1 MIKIQNA
8 FLENNY
14 LENTPDTVFTM
25 LINTVDPDKMIKY
38 SKNFFI
44 HGLLKYPLWE
54 PNIDI
59 FQFLKNEYL
68 ELLKNNEAY
77 FIFDA
82 STEGFSP
89 IHGEPF
95 FDLLYFNCEKYNVN
109 PKNIIFVSS
118 NLKDKENINLY
129 AKEKNKTTIHIFCF
143 TSFEYVVSM
152 GANPENKTVFELLE
166 SEKLH
171 SHNCYSSKYFSSLS
185 RVNRPH
191 RTAATFILC
200 QDPIHE
206 NALIS
211 HDIFEHKI
219 QNITSWKQY
228 NMIPQYSDSDVL
240 TWISKLP
247 ITIDQTDFSMN
258 WALNTDFTN
267 IHRQTLFQIVN
278 ETLVDDKY
286 NTSLFYS
293 EKTFRPIL
301 CFQPF
306 VIFGQPGA
314 NYHLKELGYKT
325 YEDWFDLSF
334 DYIKNPIERY
344 NALLN
349 SVKTSCN
356 NFKHLSKTEQ
366 IAWRYKNE
374 NVLIHN
380 YTTMINS
387 SLSKNNLIL
396 FLKSL

>member
-1 MIKIQNA
+1 MIKIQDP

-14 LENTPDTVFTM
+14 LGNTPNTIFTM
-25 LINTVDPDKMIKY
+25 LINTVDPEGTIEY
-38 SKNFFI
+38 SKKYFI

-54 PNIDI
+54 PNVDI
-59 FQFLKNEYL
+59 FQFLKKEYL

-95 FDLLYFNCEKYNVN
+95 FDVLYFNCEKYNVN

-118 NLKDKENINLY
+118 NLKDEENIVLY
-129 AKEKNKTTIHIFCF
+129 ANEKNKIAIRIFCF
-143 TSFEYVVSM
+143 TSFENVVTMS
-152 GANPENKTVFELLE
+152 ANSENKTVSELLE
-166 SEKLH
+166 NEKLH
-171 SHNCYSSKYFSSLS
+171 SYSCYSSKYFSSLS

-200 QDPIHE
+200 QDSIHE

-211 HDIFEHKI
+211 HDIFKDKI
-219 QNITSWKQY
+219 QNIGSWKQY
-228 NMIPQYSDSDVL
+228 NMISQYSDSDVL
-240 TWISKLP
+240 AWVSKLP
-247 ITIDQTDFSMN
+247 MIVDQADFSMN
-258 WALNTDFTN
+258 WALDTDFTN

-293 EKTFRPIL
+293 EKTFRPIS

-344 NALLN
+344 HALLN
-349 SVKTSCN
+349 SVKISCN
-356 NFKHLSKTEQ
+356 NFRHLSKAEQ

-374 NVLIHN
+374 DVLIHN

-387 SLSKNNLIL
+387 SLTKNKLTL

>member
-1 MIKIQNA
+1 MIKIQDA
-8 FLENNY
+8 FLENSY
-14 LENTPDTVFTM
+14 LGNTPDTIFTT
-25 LINTVDPDKMIKY
+25 LINTVDPDKIINY
-38 SKNFFI
+38 SKRFFI
-44 HGLLKYPLWE
+44 HGLLKYTLWK

-68 ELLKNNEAY
+68 ELLKNNKAY

-89 IHGEPF
+89 IYGRPF
-95 FDLLYFNCEKYNVN
+95 FDVLYFNCEKYNVN

-118 NLKDKENINLY
+118 NLKDEENIAIY
-129 AKEKNKTTIHIFCF
+129 AKENNKTTIRIFCF
-143 TSFEYVVSM
+143 TSFENVVGSS
-152 GANPENKTVFELLE
+152 ANPEHKTVSELLE

-185 RVNRPH
+185 RFNRPH

-200 QDPIHE
+200 QDPIYE
-206 NALIS
+206 NALVS
-211 HDIFEHKI
+211 HNIFTHKI
-219 QNITSWKQY
+219 QNITKWKQY
-228 NMIPQYSDSDVL
+228 NMIPEYSNSDVIA
-240 TWISKLP
+240 WISKLP
-247 ITIDQTDFSMN
+247 MIVDRTDFSMN
-258 WALNTDFTN
+258 WALNTDFIN

-278 ETLVDDKY
+278 ETSVDDKY

-293 EKTFRPIL
+293 EKTFRPVL

-325 YEDWFDLSF
+325 YEDWFDLNF

-344 NALLN
+344 HALLN

-356 NFKHLSKTEQ
+356 SFKHLSKSEQ

-380 YTTMINS
+380 YTTLINS
-387 SLSKNNLIL
+387 NLSKNNLTL